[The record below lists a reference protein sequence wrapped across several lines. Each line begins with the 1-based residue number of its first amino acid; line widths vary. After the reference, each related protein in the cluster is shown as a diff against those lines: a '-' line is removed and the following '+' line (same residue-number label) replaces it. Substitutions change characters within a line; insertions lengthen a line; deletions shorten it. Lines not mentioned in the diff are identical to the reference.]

1 LFLLLFVLKKY
12 NTRLEMALCSI
23 ALCCVFLYRFATVQH
38 AFVILALFWLSVI
51 ATVLVHYRDVLYKR
65 NNYGYEVKNNLVELL
80 KTNLTCSLL
89 ISALLHKPHNV
100 ILLPALIYTLEQSYH
115 LCDNLHL
122 TDKRVYNRCYVLVLK
137 TVITIFIANM
147 FYFFQGNSNS
157 LTTIDLNPGYIGLSS
172 YNPFIASVELSLL

>member
-1 LFLLLFVLKKY
+1 M
-12 NTRLEMALCSI
+12 EIALCSI
-23 ALCCVFLYRFATVQH
+23 ALICVFLYRYASTQYSFAM
-38 AFVILALFWLSVI
+38 LLCFWISI
-51 ATVLVHYRDVLYKR
+51 MATVLVHYRDVLYKR

-89 ISALLHKPHNV
+89 ISALLHRPHNV
-100 ILLPALIYTLEQSYH
+100 ILLPALIYTLEKSYH

-147 FYFFQGNSNS
+147 FYFFQVSTPTHPHPSHIITCVN
-157 LTTIDLNPGYIGLSS
+157 
-172 YNPFIASVELSLL
+172 FIILILEFL

>member
-1 LFLLLFVLKKY
+1 
-12 NTRLEMALCSI
+12 MALCSV
-23 ALCCVFLYRFATVQH
+23 ALSCVFLYRFTAQYS
-38 AFVILALFWLSVI
+38 FVILVLFWLSVI
-51 ATVLVHYRDVLYKR
+51 ATAIVHYRFVLFKR

-89 ISALLHKPHNV
+89 VSALLHKTHNV

-137 TVITIFIANM
+137 TVITIFISNM
-147 FYFFQGNSNS
+147 FYFFQVSMPN
-157 LTTIDLNPGYIGLSS
+157 
-172 YNPFIASVELSLL
+172 ELRFLLFLILEIL